1 MSGWM
6 GGIDFK
12 TRMTASD
19 AGLLLRRTIHA
30 LLKCN
35 ATLLRPRPLLNCT
48 FLFYEVWLPT
58 TFAKY
63 FRFDSRLSLWL
74 QLVLDSLIWNA
85 LNGKGLFWPPTII
98 WQHPEAVGYQSAKR
112 SKTDANRDCDWGFLA
127 WCRQRYVSTGR
138 MDGRRTSAIW
148 LISFLPFVRRFLW
161 VINAS
166 RVTLLASAASC
177 SSNSG
182 LSSSSWH
189 GQENEWESEDHL
201 LHFHGLFLGHTLITK
216 KFVFDGLWNEMGIFV
231 RGLSLKWMPFT
242 FFSTP

>member
-1 MSGWM
+1 MQLCFGRSRFS
-6 GGIDFK
+6 I
-12 TRMTASD
+12 A
-19 AGLLLRRTIHA
+19 H
-30 LLKCN
+30 
-35 ATLLRPRPLLNCT
+35 
-48 FLFYEVWLPT
+48 FYEVWLPT

-98 WQHPEAVGYQSAKR
+98 WQHPEAVGYQSGKR

-166 RVTLLASAASC
+166 RVTLLASAAAMALAAVHDMAKKMNENLRIIYSIFTDFFWVIR
-177 SSNSG
+177 SSQRNSFLMDFG
-182 LSSSSWH
+182 TK
-189 GQENEWESEDHL
+189 WE
-201 LHFHGLFLGHTLITK
+201 FLCA
-216 KFVFDGLWNEMGIFV
+216 VCRWNECHLHSF
-231 RGLSLKWMPFT
+231 LHHSH
-242 FFSTP
+242 